1 MRNAEDIEDRRLS
14 GPTED
19 RSAAPSTTRLPDRT
33 STATLTRRSLL
44 AGGAVA
50 GLAAALP
57 GGVTGTARAAAP
69 RVPFGAAIQTELMD
83 GGPRYRQLFI
93 EHCDLVMPM
102 NALKFNLLRP
112 TRDIW
117 DFEPAEKVVDFALSN
132 GKTSRGTCHVW
143 WGATPGWV
151 EAIESPSEA
160 ERALVEHIER
170 VGDRYKGK
178 LLGWDVVN
186 EVVANDPIYENRSL
200 RDTYWLRTL
209 GPRHIPIAFKA
220 AANADPNA
228 ELALNEYDLEYKGPH
243 YDERRTI
250 VLSIIR
256 QLQDANVKIDAVGLQ
271 GHLYADKTI
280 DVDAI
285 DRFHRDLDALGVKL
299 LVTEL
304 DVIDWKSPADPQAQ
318 DKTAAA
324 LVSRFLDA
332 IFAHKPPEMVI
343 AWGLTDRY
351 SWINDV
357 MPRPDGAESRP
368 LPFDRELLPKP
379 WLEVIRQRLGSV

>member
-1 MRNAEDIEDRRLS
+1 MRIVDDSEDHRDLRQPERRATIPPAQLLDGS
-14 GPTED
+14 ST
-19 RSAAPSTTRLPDRT
+19 RS
-33 STATLTRRSLL
+33 LTRRSIL
-44 AGGAVA
+44 AGGVAA
-50 GLAAALP
+50 GLAASLP
-57 GGVTGTARAAAP
+57 HGSAGTARAAGQ
-69 RVPFGAAIQTELMD
+69 RVPFGAAIQAELMD
-83 GGPRYRQLFI
+83 GGPGYRQLFVK
-93 EHCDLVMPM
+93 HCDLVMPM

-112 TRDIW
+112 TREIW
-117 DFEPAEKVVDFALSN
+117 DFEPADKVLDFAHSH

-143 WGATPGWV
+143 WGATPEWV
-151 EAIESPSEA
+151 KAIESPSEA
-160 ERALVEHIER
+160 EKALVEHIER

-178 LLGWDVVN
+178 LTGWDVVN

-200 RDTYWLRTL
+200 RDTYWLRIL
-209 GPRHIPIAFKA
+209 GPRHIPVAFKA
-220 AANADPNA
+220 AANADPQA
-228 ELALNEYDLEYKGPH
+228 ELALNEYDLEYQGPH

-250 VLSIIR
+250 VLSIVQ
-256 QLQDANVKIDAVGLQ
+256 QLQDANIKIDAVGMQ
-271 GHLYADKTI
+271 GHLYADKII

-304 DVIDWKSPADPQAQ
+304 DVIDWKSPPSPQAQ
-318 DKTAAA
+318 DKTAGA
-324 LVSRFLDA
+324 LVARFLDA
-332 IFAHKPPEMVI
+332 LFAHKPPEMVI

-379 WLEVIRQRLGSV
+379 WFDVIRRRLGNV

>member
-1 MRNAEDIEDRRLS
+1 MTSASDFSDRGKLSLPHALRPVVAETFATGL
-14 GPTED
+14 GN
-19 RSAAPSTTRLPDRT
+19 
-33 STATLTRRSLL
+33 STASLTRRSLL
-44 AGGAVA
+44 TGAAAA
-50 GLAAALP
+50 GLALP
-57 GGVTGTARAAAP
+57 LTSRPARAAP
-69 RVPFGAAIQTELMD
+69 KVPFGGAIQAELMNGD
-83 GGPRYRQLFI
+83 PAYRQLFI
-93 EHCDLVMPM
+93 DHCDLIMPM
-102 NALKFNLLRP
+102 NALKFDLLRP

-117 DFEPAEKVVDFALSN
+117 DFDPADKVIEFATKN

-143 WGATPGWV
+143 WGATPTWV
-151 EAIESPSEA
+151 KEIESPSEA
-160 ERALVEHIER
+160 ERVLVEHIER

-178 LLGWDVVN
+178 LIGWDVAN

-220 AANADPNA
+220 AANADPSA
-228 ELALNEYDLEYKGPH
+228 QLALNDYDLEYQGPH

-250 VLSIIR
+250 VLAIVR

-271 GHLYADKTI
+271 GHLYADKVI
-280 DVDAI
+280 DVDAL

-304 DVIDWKSPADPQAQ
+304 DVIDWKSNPEPHSQ
-318 DKTAAA
+318 DTTAAG

-332 IFAHKPPEMVI
+332 LFALKPPELVV

-357 MPRPDGAESRP
+357 MPRPDGLPSRP
-368 LPFDRELLPKP
+368 LPFDRKLLPKP
-379 WLEVIRQRLGSV
+379 WFKIIEKRLAAS

>member
-1 MRNAEDIEDRRLS
+1 MRNAGDIQTRRSCRLTNR
-14 GPTED
+14 PAA
-19 RSAAPSTTRLPDRT
+19 SAPTTRHSAPT
-33 STATLTRRSLL
+33 STASLTRRSFL
-44 AGGAVA
+44 AAAGAT
-50 GLAAALP
+50 GLAAA
-57 GGVTGTARAAAP
+57 VTGASGGSAEAAKR
-69 RVPFGAAIQTELMD
+69 RVPFGAAIQSELMD
-83 GGPRYRQLFI
+83 GGPAYRQLFVK
-93 EHCDLVMPM
+93 HCDLVMPM
-102 NALKFNLLRP
+102 NALKFSLLRP
-112 TRDIW
+112 TQEIW
-117 DFEPAEKVVDFALSN
+117 DFEPADKVLDFALSN

-143 WGATPGWV
+143 WGATPDWV
-151 EAIESPSEA
+151 KAIESPSEA

-178 LLGWDVVN
+178 LTGWDVVN
-186 EVVANDPIYENRSL
+186 EVVANDPLYENRSL
-200 RDTYWLRTL
+200 RDTHWLRIL

-228 ELALNEYDLEYKGPH
+228 ELALNEYDLEYQGPH

-256 QLQDANVKIDAVGLQ
+256 QLQDANIKIDAVGMQ
-271 GHLYADKTI
+271 GHLYADKII

-285 DRFHRDLDALGVKL
+285 NRFHRDLDALGVKL
-299 LVTEL
+299 MVTEL
-304 DVIDWKSPADPQAQ
+304 DVIDWKSAPDPQSQ

-324 LVSRFLDA
+324 LVGSFLDA
-332 IFAHKPPEMVI
+332 LFAYKPPERVI

-379 WLEVIRQRLGSV
+379 WFDVIRQRVGSV